1 MRCLRLDGAAAAVN
15 ICVAGA
21 RVHGSNAA
29 RRLAGLLLTRSG
41 KAGSRLGRMA
51 RALVLP
57 CVCPLRSRAS
67 QPSSLPQWRPFC
79 AQTPLGK
86 GRGWARCAH
95 RTSAAGVPRLLPRIC
110 DAPRHLEHVSVRS
123 LGDLAVSGALL
134 RSHAACTRPRPQ
146 RPARAFSFT
155 RRTILGRSTPLQ
167 EMRLMVPGWWA
178 GAQRTGIAAGARVCT
193 CVYRVLYCGRR
204 TMYTC
209 VFSFKCGVLQC
220 VPLNLDDINVFWNR
234 LRCARGRAD
243 ARTNEFTVSDDVTRM
258 ALWRSRIAL
267 ETRYPRL
274 RRSNKVVS
282 ARYMQYTAG
291 TTRHGPFSSIRV
303 RRASTQSRTSVP
315 RSREHTAPPRS
326 TPPLWR
332 PRSTVGCSATIVP
345 ALGSTAVQ
353 QSACREPT
361 ERVSRAPGRL
371 SVSAGIARMGRDT
384 QNR

>member
-1 MRCLRLDGAAAAVN
+1 MLAA
-15 ICVAGA
+15 
-21 RVHGSNAA
+21 H
-29 RRLAGLLLTRSG
+29 
-41 KAGSRLGRMA
+41 
-51 RALVLP
+51 
-57 CVCPLRSRAS
+57 
-67 QPSSLPQWRPFC
+67 
-79 AQTPLGK
+79 
-86 GRGWARCAH
+86 
-95 RTSAAGVPRLLPRIC
+95 
-110 DAPRHLEHVSVRS
+110 
-123 LGDLAVSGALL
+123 
-134 RSHAACTRPRPQ
+134 
-146 RPARAFSFT
+146 
-155 RRTILGRSTPLQ
+155 
-167 EMRLMVPGWWA
+167 
-178 GAQRTGIAAGARVCT
+178 
-193 CVYRVLYCGRR
+193 R

-220 VPLNLDDINVFWNR
+220 VPLNPVDMNVFWNR

-282 ARYMQYTAG
+282 ARYTQYTSTAG
-291 TTRHGPFSSIRV
+291 TTRHGPSSSIRV
-303 RRASTQSRTSVP
+303 RCASTQSRTSVP

-332 PRSTVGCSATIVP
+332 PRSTVGCSATIMP
-345 ALGSTAVQ
+345 ALGTTAVQ

-371 SVSAGIARMGRDT
+371 SVSAGIARMGRDR

>member
-1 MRCLRLDGAAAAVN
+1 MLP
-15 ICVAGA
+15 
-21 RVHGSNAA
+21 
-29 RRLAGLLLTRSG
+29 
-41 KAGSRLGRMA
+41 
-51 RALVLP
+51 AL
-57 CVCPLRSRAS
+57 
-67 QPSSLPQWRPFC
+67 
-79 AQTPLGK
+79 
-86 GRGWARCAH
+86 
-95 RTSAAGVPRLLPRIC
+95 
-110 DAPRHLEHVSVRS
+110 
-123 LGDLAVSGALL
+123 
-134 RSHAACTRPRPQ
+134 
-146 RPARAFSFT
+146 
-155 RRTILGRSTPLQ
+155 
-167 EMRLMVPGWWA
+167 WA

-193 CVYRVLYCGRR
+193 CVYRVLCCRHR

-209 VFSFKCGVLQC
+209 VFSFKCGVLPC
-220 VPLNLDDINVFWNR
+220 VPLNLVDINVFWNR

-282 ARYMQYTAG
+282 ARYTQYTAG
-291 TTRHGPFSSIRV
+291 TTRHGPSSSIRV
-303 RRASTQSRTSVP
+303 RRASTQSRTPVP

-332 PRSTVGCSATIVP
+332 PRSTVGCSATIMP

-371 SVSAGIARMGRDT
+371 SVSAGIARMGRET